1 MCGPGCSCHILV
13 FPLVNLKRFQNEK
26 EEQKKNSTKTNPER
40 DRLFDCNN
48 VQKLVKALN
57 KKYMNPIELLCQERR
72 T

>member
-1 MCGPGCSCHILV
+1 MCDPGCSCHILV